1 MVDLAKTTRQR
12 QMLDV
17 DQLRSSGQKSD
28 NVTFTDLVW
37 VDNDLFA
44 DEWFDFSEKQEE
56 SDFWSDVLE
65 EDLLL
70 LKS

>member
-1 MVDLAKTTRQR
+1 VDLAKTTRQR